1 MRDPDWL
8 VKARKEGRTTERPC
22 GVIIA
27 PPRLDCTEKAFQA
40 DVVRLAESLGW
51 EWYHT
56 HDSRR
61 SPSGFPDLVL
71 VRERVVYAEL
81 KTESGTLS
89 AEQTHWLNRLKAAR
103 AEAYIW
109 RPSAW
114 AAVEAILTRKGAA

>member
-8 VKARKEGRTTERPC
+8 VKARAEGRTAERAC
-22 GVIIA
+22 GVIIS

-71 VRERVVYAEL
+71 VRERAVYAEL
-81 KTESGTLS
+81 KAESGTLS
-89 AEQTHWLNRLKAAR
+89 AEQTHWLNRLKAAGQ
-103 AEAYIW
+103 EAYVW
-109 RPSAW
+109 RPSTW
-114 AAVEAILTRKGAA
+114 AAVEAILTRRGTA